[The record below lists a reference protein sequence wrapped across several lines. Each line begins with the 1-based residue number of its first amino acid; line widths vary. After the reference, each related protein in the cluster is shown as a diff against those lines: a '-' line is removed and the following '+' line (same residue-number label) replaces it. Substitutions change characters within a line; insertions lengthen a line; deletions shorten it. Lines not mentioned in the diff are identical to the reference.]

1 MSSNVDDEIVR
12 LRLDNRDFEEGVQE
26 SQNSFEEFKR
36 SLKLQDASKSI
47 SNVSKSLSKIDFAP
61 MAAGVEAVSRKL
73 SAMEIAGITAVSN
86 IANRITNMG
95 ISLAKSVSV
104 DQISKGYSKYEEKTA
119 SIQTLVNST
128 GKSVE
133 EINGYLNQLMWFSDE
148 TSYSFTD
155 MTKSLAQ
162 LTTSGGKIED
172 LIPMIEGIANA
183 TAFAGKGAAE
193 FSRAI
198 YNINQSYSAGAFQY
212 IDWKSL
218 DQAGVSSVQLKEAMI
233 EAGKAVGTLSK
244 EGKTANGTLVTL
256 NNLSETLKQKWVTT
270 DVMAMAFGKFSDA
283 TQVAYKMVQAGITD
297 TASDAY
303 GSLNEF
309 AKKADTLVE
318 KGLAKDVNDAYT
330 QLIKYNKKYAS
341 VVEKLYSGEN
351 AQVANQE
358 EALKLLAQ
366 SYDQVSRKAATS
378 AQEAKS
384 FTEAIDATKDA
395 VSSTWMATFENI
407 FGNYAEAKA
416 LWTDLANGLWEVFA
430 ASGNTRNEILALW
443 KADGGRDALIGGV
456 YDLIDAFSQ
465 LVAPVREAWY
475 WLIGR
480 DPEDEDSWIA
490 NMSTK
495 LLELTARFKAFAQ
508 RMAPTAQAVENIR
521 DTFKGLFAFLSLGK
535 TLFTEIVRAIIP
547 FNGGFNEL
555 LLIISNITAAL
566 GRFNIKLVDWIKQSG
581 IIRTI
586 LKPVQ
591 ILAAGIFRAILSIV
605 DALSGLTSGL
615 DGVTKKTS
623 GFTAALNVLSTVAA
637 VISAVLNI
645 IVDAVIALLQNAGP
659 LIATVTKFAASGVVI
674 VFSAL
679 ANAIQSIYIWVSS
692 AIKPIKEWVSGL
704 IEAVKV
710 GAKGSNILQTVI
722 EYITGKETDI
732 RTVGDAF
739 AAFKERLDKMFEN
752 IDSTKVA
759 AAVLGVIMIGM
770 ALALMTLTK
779 ALAGAATAV
788 GDFINL
794 VTKKINML
802 LPTKT
807 KLQQLSE
814 GLLLMSASLYLISKI
829 PAEDLW
835 RSVGALGALVGM
847 MIAFEAA
854 MLGLTKLFKTDK
866 WAGDVMSASLA
877 IIAFSGAVALL
888 AIGLKVLS
896 GLTFDKNVLY
906 ALAAIGA
913 LALEIAAA
921 SVIITKMGNGSVRSI
936 LTILAFS
943 GALALVAKVLE
954 NIKWDKFR
962 KASLEAAA
970 SLGLMM
976 TAMAAVTFAAGR
988 GSLRGLLTMLASVLV
1003 LKAVVQAI
1011 EDLQT
1016 SGALKTIIDNIKDV
1030 AVGVGAGALAL
1041 VGAITVT
1048 TLAIGKA
1055 VMTFGQALAGIGIG
1069 VAGFGAAIY
1078 LVVLALEKL
1087 NDVTSKMTTKTLI
1100 TATVW
1105 ITGIMGLLV
1114 LMTRAFAYTENIKPL
1129 KFITA
1134 LAGIMGAMWM
1144 MVLMTDILGG
1154 MKPEELEKGGIA
1166 VGGFIALL
1174 TLLVAAMGQLKDV
1187 KAGAVI
1193 GLMAGI
1199 TMILAELFI
1208 ISAFAN
1214 WDAISKAMGAI
1225 IGVMGLLVSVAWS
1238 MSMIKG
1244 VKMGPLVTMMLGLVA
1259 LTGIMAM
1266 AMNVL
1271 QDANIENIIAVGASI
1286 GLGISVMILA
1296 FAKAAKIAKSSI
1308 KTLDALTKAMIAIT
1322 GAVSAMALG
1331 MYILKDSSLESI
1343 IASGA
1348 TLAVGVSLMFLAFA
1362 GAAKF
1367 ASGKTKEIEAL
1378 TSAVGA
1384 ISVMMLMFAGAVN
1397 IISTIEDSW
1406 IPALAV
1412 AGGISAIIL
1421 ALGGAAAIAKNA
1433 AASLGALTSVF
1444 LTLSL
1449 AMLAFSA
1456 LLVVTD
1462 SVKTESLIWA
1472 SAIVGGLL
1480 VIVTGLGALV
1490 GFLPPIQAGLLA
1502 LDGVFLSLSGLLT
1515 TVAVVAVAFGVTANL
1530 LALSV
1535 GVFAGCLTLLTPA
1548 ANGFCEMLRSNLDV
1562 LNISVLTSIGTGLS
1576 SLAFGLGAVAL
1587 VGVGFAFS
1595 GAAIAIVLLALTGVM
1610 KLASI
1615 VMDDFADSLAYFN
1628 NTIAESKSVSFG
1640 QLAAIAGG
1648 IALVSLASLLA
1659 YAATPAILGLAGALY
1674 TLDVVSSKFTV
1685 LNFLRGKKTGENY
1698 AAGLIEGVDEGQKA
1712 AMMSGAQIGLTL
1724 MDGTMTALDEHS
1736 PSVEAEDMGINFG
1749 RGLVNGVDRTKGIV
1763 YNAGLQQGNSLL
1775 SGLSDSIN
1783 KGSDKLIDLV
1793 GGKDSRLGGIIS
1805 DGTDW
1810 IQDKIKGV
1818 DEYISNFDASSI
1830 LNLDEFKDKLTGGFF
1845 GGDAEG
1851 GYEKVI
1857 EEVKNSLGFD
1867 GGIAGNLQN
1876 VDTAGKGAT
1885 ASTRKFTDTLRSS
1898 IKVFEKFNAGAK
1910 VTADTLKKNLSS
1922 NYNGLKNYLND
1933 LKKLMSRGISKEL
1946 FKELA
1951 DLGPSGANTVKAFV
1965 RMSNDELEAY
1975 DKKYLKTIK
1984 MTTNGAAKLV
1994 EDYLDDNKK
2003 VQKAAT
2009 DTAKK
2014 AAEETADVFESTREE
2029 YEEYAASLT
2038 SSVDILTP
2046 FKLSDDAYAA
2056 YKADLKWATTAITEF
2071 TKSEDDSRITAQKL
2085 IKNLKSQTNMIKNLS
2100 KGYSLLAYYQV
2111 DSDYIQQMQQKS
2123 QEEQLRMMMA
2133 ILDDPT
2139 AIQELN
2145 DAYEEFTVAG
2155 MTIDNQILTKYLA
2168 GQWEEIPK
2176 DILKALNK
2184 NKDQTIAD
2192 IHDYFNDL
2200 AKEFEESNLKASLE
2214 ELQTQMIDSI
2224 SLFNTFQKVD
2234 LGTTTLGTLTNNA
2247 EKQIKAMETAQEL
2260 FNLSIAKG
2268 LDQKLANKIYDE
2280 AGDTAKQIAAFIDVI
2295 NSINQNGVE
2304 EANKKFNDLYKSTA
2318 NESVK
2323 TFNRIRKNNEKMAD
2337 DIVDNYLARE
2347 DEILAG
2353 TEQFVNK
2360 FVPFQV
2366 AADTSIRRLAAD
2378 LVDRTPIENF
2388 QAAANIATESFQK
2401 LGVTMIW
2408 TDDRF
2413 ADYKKAL
2420 LECSED
2426 SELLAEKTSEY
2437 IGKVLAETH
2446 DKIKSSIQSSMDIFS
2461 KFGQKATLS
2470 AEQQLENMR
2479 GTVKGYQ
2486 NWQKNLDNIA
2496 DKIGNSE
2503 LGLKFYQA
2511 LVDKGIGGYDIVNAI
2526 ANMTG
2531 PQLQEAIALFGQSL
2545 QMPDEIADG
2554 IMANYATLGD
2564 NIADGLLDG
2573 IRANAGEIKDQAEK
2587 MSTAFLGELRSEH
2600 GFDTNSPSKKTK
2612 EIGTWVGQGLANGI
2626 KGQTSNVTKVAKSL
2640 ADNVK
2645 TSITNVLTKSA
2656 FKTVGSNICAGINS
2670 GISAGRS
2677 GVINTAVSMAVAAY
2691 NAAKSALQIN
2701 SPSKK
2706 FEFLGS
2712 GIVEGFV
2719 KGVDENESMA
2729 AKSAKGMANN
2739 TIDTVGSAIK
2749 RMNEIIMYGVDRNPV
2764 ITPSFDLTNVRRGAS
2779 AIAGMFND
2787 TKLNVD
2793 ATAESFKNN
2802 QNGSGTNMTFVQ
2814 NNYSPKALSRS
2825 EIYRQTNNQFA
2836 ALKGVIA

>member
-26 SQNSFEEFKR
+26 SQNSLEEFKR

-47 SNVSKSLSKIDFAP
+47 SNVSKSLSKIDFTP

-95 ISLAKSVSV
+95 INLAKSMSV
-104 DQISKGYSKYEEKTA
+104 DQITKGYSKYEEKTA

-233 EAGKAVGTLSK
+233 EAGKAVGTLNK

-270 DVMAMAFGKFSDA
+270 DVMAMAFGKFSSA

-303 GSLNEF
+303 KTLNDL
-309 AKKADTLVE
+309 AKEADELIK
-318 KGLAKDVNDAYT
+318 KGLAKDVNDAYA
-330 QLIKYNKKYAS
+330 QLTKSNKKYAS
-341 VVEKLYSGEN
+341 AVEKLYSGEN

-465 LVAPVREAWY
+465 LIAPVREAWY

-555 LLIISNITAAL
+555 LLIISDITAAL
-566 GRFNIKLVDWIKQSG
+566 GRFNVKLVDWIKQSG
-581 IIRTI
+581 VIRTV

-615 DGVTKKTS
+615 DGATKKTS

-637 VISAVLNI
+637 IISAVLNI

-692 AIKPIKEWVSGL
+692 AIKPIKEWVGGL

-722 EYITGKETDI
+722 KYITGKETDI
-732 RTVGDAF
+732 RSVGDAF

-779 ALAGAATAV
+779 ALAGAANSIS
-788 GDFINL
+788 GFLNI
-794 VTKKINML
+794 VTKKLNML
-802 LPTKT
+802 LPAKT

-847 MIAFEAA
+847 MILFEGA

-921 SVIITKMGNGSVRSI
+921 SVIITKMGNGSIRSI

-1055 VMTFGQALAGIGIG
+1055 VMTFGQALAGIGVG
-1069 VAGFGAAIY
+1069 VAGFGAAVY

-1087 NDVTSKMTTKTLI
+1087 NDATSKMTTKTLI

-1154 MKPEELEKGGIA
+1154 MKLEELKKGGIA

-1174 TLLVAAMGQLKDV
+1174 ALLTASMGQLKDV

-1199 TMILAELFI
+1199 TMILAELFV

-1238 MSMIKG
+1238 MSMIKD

-1271 QDANIENIIAVGASI
+1271 QDANIANIIAVGASI
-1286 GLGISVMILA
+1286 GLGISMMILA
-1296 FAKAAKIAKSSI
+1296 FAGAAKIAKSSI

-1331 MYILKDSSLESI
+1331 MYILKDSSLENI

-1348 TLAVGVSLMFLAFA
+1348 TLAVGVSAMFLAFA
-1362 GAAKF
+1362 GAAKL
-1367 ASGKTKEIEAL
+1367 ASGKTKELGAL
-1378 TSAVGA
+1378 TTAIGA
-1384 ISVMMLMFAGAVN
+1384 ISVMMLMFAGAVK
-1397 IISTIEDSW
+1397 IVSTIEDSW

-1562 LNISVLTSIGTGLS
+1562 LNVGVLANIGSGLS

-1615 VMDDFADSLAYFN
+1615 VMNDFADSLAYFN

-1712 AMMSGAQIGLTL
+1712 AMMSGAQIGLDL

-1749 RGLVNGVDRTKGIV
+1749 RGLVNGCDKVRGIV
-1763 YNAGLQQGNSLL
+1763 YNAGLQQGNTLL

-1830 LNLDEFKDKLTGGFF
+1830 LNLDEFKEKLTGGFF

-1857 EEVKNSLGFD
+1857 EEVKNSLGLD
-1867 GGIAGNLQN
+1867 GMTGNLQN

-2003 VQKAAT
+2003 VQKAVT

-2014 AAEETADVFESTREE
+2014 AAEETVDAFESIKEE
-2029 YEEYAASLT
+2029 YEEYAESLT

-2056 YKADLKWATTAITEF
+2056 YKADIKWATTAITEF
-2071 TKSEDDSRITAQKL
+2071 TKSEEDSRITTQKL
-2085 IKNLKSQTNMIKNLS
+2085 IKNLKSQTSTIKTLA
-2100 KGYSLLAYYQV
+2100 KGYSLLAYYRV
-2111 DSDYIQQMQQKS
+2111 DSGYIQQMQQKN
-2123 QEEQLRMMMA
+2123 QEEQLRIMMA

-2139 AIQELN
+2139 AIQDLN
-2145 DAYEEFTVAG
+2145 DAYEKFTVAG
-2155 MTIDNQILTKYLA
+2155 MTIDNKILTKYIA

-2184 NKDQTIAD
+2184 NKNKTKAD
-2192 IHDYFNDL
+2192 IHKIFDEF
-2200 AKEFEESNLKASLE
+2200 AKEIEESNIKASLE
-2214 ELQTQMIDSI
+2214 ELQTQMIDGI
-2224 SLFNTFQKVD
+2224 SLFSTFQKMD
-2234 LGTTTLGTLTNNA
+2234 LGTTTLGALTDNA
-2247 EKQIKAMETAQEL
+2247 EKQMKALESAQEL
-2260 FNLSIAKG
+2260 FNLSVAKG
-2268 LDQKLANKIYDE
+2268 LDQKLAKKIYDE
-2280 AGDTAKQIAAFIDVI
+2280 AGDTAKQIAVFTDVI

-2304 EANKKFNDLYKSTA
+2304 EANKQFNDLYKSTTKK
-2318 NESVK
+2318 SVD
-2323 TFNRIRKNNEKMAD
+2323 TFNKIHENNQKMGKKVVKD
-2337 DIVDNYLARE
+2337 YLARE

-2401 LGVTMIW
+2401 LGATMLW

-2446 DKIKSSIQSSMDIFS
+2446 DKIKSSIRSSMDIFS

-2486 NWQKNLDNIA
+2486 DWQKNLDNIA

-2626 KGQTSNVTKVAKSL
+2626 KGQTTTVTKAAKSL
-2640 ADNVK
+2640 ADSVK
-2645 TSITNVLTKSA
+2645 TSITNVLKKST
-2656 FKTVGSNICAGINS
+2656 FKEVGENICAGINS
-2670 GISAGRS
+2670 GISTGRS
-2677 GVINTAVSMAVAAY
+2677 GVINSAVAMAVAAY
-2691 NAAKSALQIN
+2691 NAAKAALAIN

-2749 RMNEIIMYGVDRNPV
+2749 RMNDIIMYGVDRNPV